1 MRQTLLFIT
10 IVNVGVIAIAAV
22 TGQLPPWPDI
32 HQPEITGVPLV
43 EYQGNPDLSIS
54 NSLFTMWLVMGLLI
68 GVSWLAT
75 RRLSDEPGR
84 LQSLIEQ
91 LVQGFS
97 DFVVGVGGPSALR
110 FLPLF
115 GTLFLFIVV
124 SNWLGVFPLVGQVIW
139 LKAPTSDYHVTAG
152 LALTSFVTYQAVGI
166 RTLKLRYFSRWLN
179 LSGFREGVVLGV
191 VMVMV
196 GLIEFVSEIFRI
208 ISLLLRLWGNIWGGE
223 ISLSVIT
230 ALVVVPVFA
239 APLIGLELLVGLV
252 QALVFSLL
260 VLVYIVLALES
271 HDDSHEESHDAHPA
285 THGDTSQTAQEVTHA

>member
-1 MRQTLLFIT
+1 MRQTLLVIT
-10 IVNVGVIAIAAV
+10 VVNVAVIAFAAL

-32 HQPEITGVPLV
+32 HQPEITGVPLI
-43 EYQGNPDLSIS
+43 EIQGEDLSIS
-54 NSLFTMWLVMGLLI
+54 NSLFTMWIVMAFLI

-84 LQSLIEQ
+84 LQSLVEQ

-97 DFVVGVGGPSALR
+97 DFVVGVGGQSALR

-124 SNWLGVFPLVGQVIW
+124 SNWLGVMPFVGQVPW

-152 LALTSFVTYQAVGI
+152 LALTSFVYYQSVGI
-166 RTLKLRYFSRWLN
+166 RKLKLNYFTRWLN
-179 LSGFREGVVLGV
+179 LSGFREGLFLGF
-191 VMVMV
+191 VMVVV
-196 GLIEFVSEIFRI
+196 GLIEFISEIFRI
-208 ISLLLRLWGNIWGGE
+208 LSLLLRLWGNIWGGE
-223 ISLSVIT
+223 IALSVIT
-230 ALVVVPVFA
+230 ALVVVPIFA

-260 VLVYIVLALES
+260 VLVYITLAIES
-271 HDDSHEESHDAHPA
+271 HDDGHDDAHDAHPA
-285 THGDTSQTAQEVTHA
+285 THGDASQMAQEVTHA

>member
-10 IVNVGVIAIAAV
+10 VLNVGVIAFAAL

-32 HQPEITGVPLV
+32 HQPEITGVPLIDL
-43 EYQGNPDLSIS
+43 QGEDISIS
-54 NSLFTMWLVMGLLI
+54 NSLLTMWLVMAFLI

-84 LQSLIEQ
+84 LQSLVEQ
-91 LVQGFS
+91 LVQGFA
-97 DFVVGVGGPSALR
+97 DFVVGVGGQSALR

-124 SNWLGVFPLVGQVIW
+124 SNWLGVMPFVGQVPW

-152 LALTSFVTYQAVGI
+152 LALTSFVYYQSVGI
-166 RTLKLRYFSRWLN
+166 RRLKLSYFTRWFN
-179 LSGFREGVVLGV
+179 LSGFREGIFLGF
-191 VMVMV
+191 VMVVV
-196 GLIEFVSEIFRI
+196 GLIEFISEIFRI
-208 ISLLLRLWGNIWGGE
+208 LSLLLRLWGNIWGGE
-223 ISLSVIT
+223 IALSVIT
-230 ALVVVPVFA
+230 ALVVVPIFA

-260 VLVYIVLALES
+260 VLVYITLAIES
-271 HDDSHEESHDAHPA
+271 HDEGHEEDHDAHPA
-285 THGDTSQTAQEVTHA
+285 THSDASQMAQEVTHA

>member
-1 MRQTLLFIT
+1 MKQTLLFAG
-10 IVNVGVIAIAAV
+10 IVNVAVIAIAAL
-22 TGQLPPWPDI
+22 TGQLPAWPDI
-32 HQPEITGVPLV
+32 HQPEITGVPV
-43 EYQGNPDLSIS
+43 IEFQGEDISIS
-54 NSLFTMWLVMGLLI
+54 NSLFTMWLVMAFLI
-68 GVSWLAT
+68 AVSWLAT
-75 RRLSDEPGR
+75 RNLSNHPGR
-84 LQSLIEQ
+84 LQLLVEQ
-91 LVQGFS
+91 LVQGVS
-97 DFVVGVGGPSALR
+97 DFVVGVGGPSAVR

-124 SNWLGVFPLVGQVIW
+124 SNWLGVFPFVGQVLW

-166 RTLKLRYFSRWLN
+166 RKLKLSYFGRWFN
-179 LSGFREGVVLGV
+179 FSGFREGVVLGV

-196 GLIEFVSEIFRI
+196 GLIELVSAIFRI
-208 ISLLLRLWGNIWGGE
+208 MSLLLRLWGNIWGGE

-230 ALVVVPVFA
+230 ALLVVPIFA

-271 HDDSHEESHDAHPA
+271 HDEEHEGSHDAVPA
-285 THGDTSQTAQEVTHA
+285 THGDASQMAQEVTHA